1 MTTQRATKM
10 HEGQVA
16 WLNAVERTSQGL
28 KGAARSI
35 ANSLGATVPLEEQEP
50 SYPPAPAFADL
61 HIYSSVKKA
70 NSVRAMFGLKN
81 PFNRVHEGRLGA
93 TTISEGRE
101 FINFASYDYLGLN
114 QEPAV
119 AEAAKAA
126 IDRYGTSVSA
136 SRLVAGE
143 RPLHGA
149 LERALADFYGTE
161 DCIVYVS
168 GHATNVSTV
177 GVLMEPDDLIVYD
190 ELMHNS
196 GIVGGKLS
204 RATMKPFQHNNL
216 EALEKVL
223 KENRGKH
230 KNCLILIE
238 GLYSMDGDFPDLPR
252 VIELKKKYGA
262 WLMCDEAHSLGVL
275 GETGRGVGEH
285 FGVNMRDVDIWM
297 GTLSKTLGTCG
308 GYICGNHGLIDLLRH
323 HSPGYVYSVGL
334 SPPLAAG
341 SLAALELLKA
351 EPQRVKQLQE
361 NGQLFLEEARKA
373 GLDVMTCA
381 GYSVI
386 PVVVGCPVRAVR
398 LTESL
403 LEDGINA
410 LPIIF
415 PAVPMKAARLRFFI
429 TSRHTPEQIRQTVR
443 LTAEKL
449 TTIAKK
455 QSMLERAALAV
466 AAPRE

>member
-1 MTTQRATKM
+1 
-10 HEGQVA
+10 
-16 WLNAVERTSQGL
+16 
-28 KGAARSI
+28 
-35 ANSLGATVPLEEQEP
+35 VPLEEHEP
-50 SYPPAPAFADL
+50 IYPPAPAFSDL
-61 HIYSSVKKA
+61 HIYASVKKA

-93 TTISEGRE
+93 TTLSEGRE

-143 RPLHGA
+143 RPIHGA
-149 LERALADFYGTE
+149 LERALADFYDAE

-177 GVLMEPDDLIVYD
+177 GVLMEQDDLIVYD

-204 RATMKPFQHNNL
+204 RATMKSFTHNNL
-216 EALEKVL
+216 ESLEKVL

-275 GETGRGVGEH
+275 GKTGRGVGEH
-285 FGVNMRDVDIWM
+285 FGVNFRDVDIWM
-297 GTLSKTLGTCG
+297 GTLSKTLASCG
-308 GYICGNHGLIDLLRH
+308 GFIAGSSELVEVLRH
-323 HSPGYVYSVGL
+323 AAPGFVYSVGL
-334 SPPLAAG
+334 PPAMTAAA
-341 SLAALELLKA
+341 LAALRVMKA
-351 EPQRVKQLQE
+351 EPERVERLRA
-361 NGQLFLEEARKA
+361 NGQFFLEQARAEGLNTGTSPGLGMLPVIAGDIVATIKLWHKVFEAGVNPSLIVYPGVPLKA
-373 GLDVMTCA
+373 G
-381 GYSVI
+381 
-386 PVVVGCPVRAVR
+386 
-398 LTESL
+398 
-403 LEDGINA
+403 
-410 LPIIF
+410 
-415 PAVPMKAARLRFFI
+415 RLRFF
-429 TSRHTPEQIRQTVR
+429 
-443 LTAEKL
+443 LTALHTHDEIRRAI
-449 TTIAKK
+449 TTTS
-455 QSMLERAALAV
+455 QCLHGRASVFPSRRV
-466 AAPRE
+466 ASN

>member
-1 MTTQRATKM
+1 MTTQRATKVQ
-10 HEGQVA
+10 EGQIA
-16 WLNAVERTSQGL
+16 WLNAVERTSAGL

-35 ANSLGATVPLEEQEP
+35 ANSLGATQPVEEREP
-50 SYPPAPAFADL
+50 VYPRSQAFGDL
-61 HIYSSVKKA
+61 HIYQSVKKA
-70 NSVRAMFGLKN
+70 NSVRGMFGLKN

-93 TTISEGRE
+93 TAMSEGRE
-101 FINFASYDYLGLN
+101 LINFASYDYLGLN

-126 IDRYGTSVSA
+126 IDMYGTSVSA

-143 RPLHGA
+143 RKLHQA
-149 LERALADFYGTE
+149 LEKALADFYGTE

-177 GVLMEPDDLIVYD
+177 GTIMEQADLIVYD

-204 RATMKPFQHNNL
+204 RATMKPFLHNNL
-216 EALEKVL
+216 ESLEKVL
-223 KENRGKH
+223 KENRAQH

-238 GLYSMDGDFPDLPR
+238 GLYSMDGDFPDLPKI
-252 VIELKKKYGA
+252 IELKKKYGA

-275 GETGRGVGEH
+275 GATGRGVFEH
-285 FGVNMRDVDIWM
+285 FGCNPRDVDIWM

-308 GYICGNHGLIDLLRH
+308 GYICGNRDLIDLLRH

-341 SLAALELLKA
+341 SLKALEILKA
-351 EPQRVKQLQE
+351 EPERVRKLQE
-361 NGQLFLEEARKA
+361 NGQLFLAEAKKA
-373 GLDVMTCA
+373 GLDVLTSA
-381 GYSVI
+381 GYSVV
-386 PVVVGCPVRAVR
+386 PVIVGCPVRAVR

-403 LEDGINA
+403 HESGINA

-415 PAVPMKAARLRFFI
+415 PAVPMKASRLRFFI
-429 TSRHTPEQIRQTVR
+429 TSKHTPEQIRKTVQ

-449 TTIAKK
+449 ATIAKK

-466 AAPRE
+466 AAPRD